1 MKIRICIIITIV
13 FILFILNAVAH
24 VPIAGGE
31 NISLE
36 SAIEIREPT
45 KSWAIYDE
53 IHKTGEV
60 KYYKFSMI
68 RDQRLRLSI
77 FVVEEGFTPGVVIM
91 GKNLTSKGV
100 LPSGVELPSDYGF
113 LVFEGLESD
122 YREYE
127 PFTPTSYYFTSDV
140 DINVNDTGL
149 YYIAI
154 FDESGIG
161 KVGVAIGFVE
171 TFSLTEWL
179 MIPID
184 TINIHIWEDQN
195 IALILAPLYLTIIIG
210 FVIILWQSKKEYN
223 SKMNIFRLVLM
234 FAAFIYFGSGF
245 IILMQMIIAIL
256 VSSAN
261 ASIIVT
267 LIFVLLPLIFGY
279 LLIRSSIKINHKLN
293 LNERLKIF
301 LLGLF
306 GLIFWCG
313 IIIGPILVI
322 IISIL
327 PVKFIK

>member
-1 MKIRICIIITIV
+1 MKIRICIIITFVIL
-13 FILFILNAVAH
+13 LFILNTVAH

-36 SAIEIREPT
+36 SSIEIREPT

-53 IHKTGEV
+53 IHETGEV
-60 KYYKFSMI
+60 KYYKFSLI
-68 RDQRLRLSI
+68 RGQRLRLSI
-77 FVVEEGFTPGVVIM
+77 FVVEEGFTPGVVLM
-91 GKNLTSKGV
+91 GENITSNGV

-113 LVFEGLESD
+113 LVFEGLETD
-122 YREYE
+122 DREYE
-127 PFTPTSYYFTSDV
+127 AFTPTSYYFTADV
-140 DINVNDTGL
+140 DLNVNETGL

-171 TFSLTEWL
+171 TFSITEWL

-184 TINIHIWEDQN
+184 TINIHIWEGQN
-195 IALILAPLYLTIIIG
+195 IVLILAPLYLTIIIG
-210 FVIILWQSKKEYN
+210 FGILFWQIKKEYY

-234 FAAFIYFGSGF
+234 FAAFIYIGSGF
-245 IILMQMIIAIL
+245 IILMQMIIALL
-256 VSSAN
+256 VSTAN

-267 LIFVLLPLIFGY
+267 FIFVLLPAIFGY
-279 LLIRSSIKINHKLN
+279 LLIKTSIKLNNKSN

-301 LLGLF
+301 LLGIF

-313 IIIGPILVI
+313 IIIAPILVM

-327 PVKFIK
+327 PAKFIK